1 MNYYIKDTTINEI
14 VYKDSLS
21 EMVTYLEEVCQ
32 RRFRQNRADYMT
44 DMISLGFGY
53 DDAEGVTFTSLLAD
67 KFEIGVKRSDGKLV
81 RTNIHEH
88 ARNVKYRDVMGD

>member
-14 VYKDSLS
+14 VYKDSIPD
-21 EMVTYLEEVCQ
+21 MVTYLEDVCQ
-32 RRFRQNRADYMT
+32 RYFKQNRSTYM
-44 DMISLGFGY
+44 DNMISLGFGY
-53 DDAEGVTFTSLLAD
+53 DDSDGITFTNLLAD

-88 ARNVKYRDVMGD
+88 ARNAKYRDVMGD